1 MIWHVM
7 RVWYMWLVFW
17 GYLTKLSGLQLWFN
31 DFQVLQETVARRR
44 RDRTAPHD
52 YVDGFWP
59 NEHSYVHMQTLM
71 LGSRFL

>member
-1 MIWHVM
+1 MRQTSHIVDPKCMVVLCSDMIWHVV

-31 DFQVLQETVARRR
+31 VFQVLQETVARQR

-52 YVDGFWP
+52 YV
-59 NEHSYVHMQTLM
+59 L
-71 LGSRFL
+71 